1 MYIEVNQYLIVA
13 LLAMG
18 AGYALRL
25 LQEPGE
31 EEEESDG

>member
-1 MYIEVNQYLIVA
+1 MFIEVNQYLIVT

-31 EEEESDG
+31 EEESDD